1 MTADVFTTPW
11 RRLCEERWRRLSLE
25 QKGTDE
31 GDHSDAE
38 GLGVCHRPCCEVPDT
53 GCALTPTGQS
63 AKKRHVEVSGKEP
76 SRPSNVRPM
85 KFSGF
90 GDSIQHSQRAVE
102 LE

>member
-1 MTADVFTTPW
+1 MEAPLFGTK
-11 RRLCEERWRRLSLE
+11 E
-25 QKGTDE
+25 TDE

-38 GLGVCHRPCCEVPDT
+38 GLGVCHRPGCEVPDT

-63 AKKRHVEVSGKEP
+63 ALKRHVEVSGKKP

-90 GDSIQHSQRAVE
+90 GDSTQHSQRAVE